1 MSMKFPNQK
10 VIGDHVSFTHKAGA
24 RAECDNSE
32 RYVHYK
38 RIYVEVLVPGG
49 PHHAVIT
56 GCKPIFTGRIFRGDE
71 DESSCL
77 VNAKAVWVYTA
88 RQGMS
93 NAEIYLPTSG
103 PNIPKITC
111 CGPKCVPFRHQN
123 VVPWTLSDDEKAFL
137 REKAAQQPRVRG
149 RFVKR

>member
-1 MSMKFPNQK
+1 MKFPNQK
-10 VIGDHVSFTHKAGA
+10 VIGDHVSFTHTA
-24 RAECDNSE
+24 
-32 RYVHYK
+32 HT
-38 RIYVEVLVPGG
+38 RIEFSPDRKVYVEVARVSNKPL
-49 PHHAVIT
+49 HAVIT
-56 GCKPIFTGRIFRGDE
+56 GCKPIFTGRIVKARHGDDYE
-71 DESSCL
+71 PSHL
-77 VNAKAVWVYTA
+77 INAKAVWVYTA

-111 CGPKCVPFRHQN
+111 CRPKCVPFRHQD
-123 VVPWTLSDDEKAFL
+123 VAPWTLSDDEKAFL